1 MQLLQS
7 HPSTP
12 FINTILK
19 TLTELSL
26 SVLIQIP
33 DHIVL
38 LLDYTAQ
45 DVRKAVRLQS
55 LRELYRISLLH
66 PQSWDIKN
74 IEVHGK
80 RERERDYSF
89 SLSLQRLVQIVSD
102 SKYDSEKGKGCKILH
117 KLSSTPLINEMTII
131 TGNNNNHS

>member
-66 PQSWDIKN
+66 PQSWDIKI

-80 RERERDYSF
+80 RERERGTVP
-89 SLSLQRLVQIVSD
+89 SLSLSLYRD
-102 SKYDSEKGKGCKILH
+102 
-117 KLSSTPLINEMTII
+117 
-131 TGNNNNHS
+131 